1 MGPRI
6 TSLVPFVYAY
16 LMQSHYRTN
25 MKNEFKM
32 QYKVYSQTI
41 KEKFIWKS
49 MESVIHSMLNMFQVN
64 IG

>member
-1 MGPRI
+1 MGPCI
-6 TSLVPFVYAY
+6 TSLFPFVYAY

-32 QYKVYSQTI
+32 QYNVYSQTI

-49 MESVIHSMLNMFQVN
+49 MESAIHSMLNMFQVN